1 MPLITQLF
9 IDRYTIRAHPEHFYV
24 FGDNLQRTGSGGQ
37 ASQMR
42 NEANALGLITKRRP
56 TMHPTAF
63 LRDTDLRWLLTENRT
78 VIYMLTEHLKLGR
91 TVVWPESGIGTG
103 LAQLESHAPEVLQ
116 YYKNLK
122 RTFELIEAK
131 PETIWCP

>member
-9 IDRYTIRAHPEHFYV
+9 IDRYTIRAHPERLYV

-37 ASQMR
+37 AAQMR

-56 TMHPTAF
+56 TMHETAF
-63 LRDTDLRWLLTENRT
+63 LRDTDLKWLLTENRT
-78 VIYMLTEHLKLGR
+78 VLFMLEEHLKLGR

-103 LAQLESHAPEVLQ
+103 LADLQTRAPQILQ
-116 YYKNLK
+116 YYENLK
-122 RTFELIEAK
+122 RTFELITPGASL
-131 PETIWCP
+131 